1 MAPSSTAAQDA
12 GTDAA
17 AGAGT
22 DADAGTDAGGPRR
35 IVLEG
40 AGVRLSALLAEPV
53 DGAPRAAVVALHGSG
68 MNAAY
73 FHARADPRLSL
84 LTLGPRLGYTVLALD
99 RPGYGRSA
107 SAVPDGQ
114 RLAEQTRTV
123 RAALADFAARHGTG
137 AGLFLL
143 AHSFGGK
150 VALTAAAD
158 DGVPGLLGLDVS
170 GCGHEYAVPP
180 GAVSDLDGPERR
192 RRNWGPLR
200 LYPPGTFVAGGAFV
214 ATVPAREFADLE
226 DWPRVLD
233 TAAPRIRVPVRFT
246 FAEHEGWWRHDDTRL
261 RSLRTRFTAA
271 PRVVVERRAD
281 AGHNISLGWAAR
293 AYHLSALAFLEECLV
308 RAEAAPPGTRVS

>member
-1 MAPSSTAAQDA
+1 MARSSTPQDA
-12 GTDAA
+12 RPSA
-17 AGAGT
+17 AGT
-22 DADAGTDAGGPRR
+22 PRR
-35 IVLEG
+35 IALDG
-40 AGVRLSALLAEPV
+40 AGVRLSALLAEPAG
-53 DGAPRAAVVALHGSG
+53 GAPRAAVVALHGSG

-107 SAVPDGQ
+107 TAVPDGQ

-123 RAALADFAARHGTG
+123 RAALGDFAARHATG
-137 AGLFLL
+137 AGTFLL

-158 DGVPGLLGLDVS
+158 DGVPGLLGVDVS
-170 GCGHEYAVPP
+170 GCGHEYAVAPRT
-180 GAVSDLDGPERR
+180 VSDLDGPERR

-200 LYPPGTFVAGGAFV
+200 LYPPGTFAAGGAFV
-214 ATVPAREFADLE
+214 AAVPPREYADLA

-233 TAAPRIRVPVRFT
+233 AAAPRIRVPLRFT

-261 RSLRTRFTAA
+261 RSLKTRFTAA
-271 PRVVVERRAD
+271 PRVVVDRQAD

-293 AYHLSALAFLEECLV
+293 SYHLSALAFLEDCLV
-308 RAEAAPPGTRVS
+308 SDEAAPPRARVS